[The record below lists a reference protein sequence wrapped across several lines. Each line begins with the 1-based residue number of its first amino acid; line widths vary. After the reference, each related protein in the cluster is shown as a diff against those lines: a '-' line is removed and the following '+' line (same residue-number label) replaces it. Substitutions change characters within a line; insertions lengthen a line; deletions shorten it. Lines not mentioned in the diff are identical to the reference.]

1 LTIKAQYFG
10 IGEQIMLSGA
20 NMLAS
25 LVVVAAADMRWF
37 GIYSFIFVLTT
48 FAGAFLSTLLHRQMI
63 LQIASSSQ
71 EDRRRIFLATQLI
84 QALVIVC
91 AGLLVW
97 LFVVLFDDSWLV
109 VNYYTE
115 LVAAVVFIGVYNV
128 YDLCR
133 QYLYVLDKLAYSFRC
148 TLIYLLVLLA
158 GLGLV
163 YFFVDA
169 PDVVA
174 SMYFLFIVALV
185 ASLLS
190 NLRCQEEY
198 LSAQW
203 ISWRYVYQVL
213 VSFFDQGRFR
223 LVGMLITWLQ
233 NQSMN
238 PFLMWISG
246 PLVAGFFSMARLLV
260 MPMAVVNQGLTNS
273 TTPELRRVFQSDGC
287 GPLKASIKR
296 YNRLNQGLSVVYLV
310 VLLVAH
316 FSGLLER
323 FVPSYEHVRWFLLI
337 WVVTLL
343 VTMYR
348 YWLGQLFVVRMQ
360 FRFLMQVS
368 IAALAVSMTGMVA
381 VGLLVGNVHLAL
393 AFVVI
398 GELVT
403 IGLFMR
409 YADRL
414 PVADERPGDL
424 A

>member
-1 LTIKAQYFG
+1 
-10 IGEQIMLSGA
+10 MLSGA

-48 FAGAFLSTLLHRQMI
+48 LAGAFLSTLLHRQMI
-63 LQIASSSQ
+63 LQIASSTQ

-84 QALVIVC
+84 QAIVIVC

-97 LFVVLFDDSWLV
+97 LFVVLFDDSWLI
-109 VNYYTE
+109 VNYHAE

-133 QYLYVLDKLAYSFRC
+133 QYLYVLDKQAYSFRC
-148 TLIYLLVLLA
+148 TLIYLLVLLS
-158 GLGLV
+158 GLAIV

-174 SMYFLFIVALV
+174 SMYFLFTVALV

-203 ISWRYVYQVL
+203 ISWGYVYQVL

-273 TTPELRRVFQSDGC
+273 TTPELRRVFQSDGT

-414 PVADERPGDL
+414 PVADESPGDL

>member
-1 LTIKAQYFG
+1 
-10 IGEQIMLSGA
+10 MLSGA

-48 FAGAFLSTLLHRQMI
+48 LAGAFLSTLLHRQMI
-63 LQIASSSQ
+63 LHIASSAQ

-97 LFVVLFDDSWLV
+97 LFVVLFDDSWLI
-109 VNYYTE
+109 VNYHAE

-133 QYLYVLDKLAYSFRC
+133 QYLYVLDKQAYSFRC
-148 TLIYLLVLLA
+148 TLIYLLVLLS
-158 GLGLV
+158 GLAIV

-174 SMYFLFIVALV
+174 SMYFLFTVALV

-203 ISWRYVYQVL
+203 ISWGYVYQVL

-273 TTPELRRVFQSDGC
+273 TTPELRRVFQSDGT

-316 FSGLLER
+316 YSGLLGR

-414 PVADERPGDL
+414 PVADESPGDL

>member
-1 LTIKAQYFG
+1 
-10 IGEQIMLSGA
+10 MLSGA

-48 FAGAFLSTLLHRQMI
+48 LAGAFLSTLLHRQMI
-63 LQIASSSQ
+63 LQIASSTQ

-84 QALVIVC
+84 QAIVIVC

-97 LFVVLFDDSWLV
+97 LFVVLFDDSWLI
-109 VNYYTE
+109 VNYHAE

-133 QYLYVLDKLAYSFRC
+133 QYLYVLDKQAYSFRC
-148 TLIYLLVLLA
+148 TLIYLLVLLS
-158 GLGLV
+158 GLSIV

-174 SMYFLFIVALV
+174 SMYFLFTVALV

-203 ISWRYVYQVL
+203 ISWGYVYQVL

-273 TTPELRRVFQSDGC
+273 TTPELRRVFQSDGT

-414 PVADERPGDL
+414 PVADESPGDL

>member
-1 LTIKAQYFG
+1 
-10 IGEQIMLSGA
+10 
-20 NMLAS
+20 
-25 LVVVAAADMRWF
+25 VVAAADMRWF

-48 FAGAFLSTLLHRQMI
+48 LAGAFLSTLLHRQMI
-63 LQIASSSQ
+63 LQIASSTQ

-84 QALVIVC
+84 QAIVIVC

-97 LFVVLFDDSWLV
+97 LFVVLFDDSWLI
-109 VNYYTE
+109 VNYHAE

-133 QYLYVLDKLAYSFRC
+133 QYLYVLDKQAYSFRC
-148 TLIYLLVLLA
+148 TLIYLLVLLS
-158 GLGLV
+158 GLAIV

-174 SMYFLFIVALV
+174 SMYFLFTVALV

-203 ISWRYVYQVL
+203 ISWGYVYQVL

-273 TTPELRRVFQSDGC
+273 TTPELRRVFQSDGT

-414 PVADERPGDL
+414 PVADESPGDL